1 MGWPLFLLCLW
12 LSWLV
17 IRRARAVQAAAEQAA
32 AEQADEA
39 V

>member
-17 IRRARAVQAAAEQAA
+17 IKKARTQQQAQ
-32 AEQADEA
+32 EA
-39 V
+39 PGES